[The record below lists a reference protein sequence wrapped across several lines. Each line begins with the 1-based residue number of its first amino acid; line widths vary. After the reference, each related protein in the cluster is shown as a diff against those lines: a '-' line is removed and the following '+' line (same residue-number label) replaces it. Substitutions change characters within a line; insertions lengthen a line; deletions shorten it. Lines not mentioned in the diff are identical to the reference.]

1 MKKKL
6 FYFAVPNV
14 TDKVCSSKKWFAF
27 FFCIVEF
34 SILLYL
40 KFHSEFILY
49 SHCLPPAK
57 RNCQR
62 DEVKKLETKT
72 LNYIFF
78 TGARS
83 VYIPVQNMFILYFS
97 AAVAVIRN
105 ISVLVWQVGT
115 YTVHIFKFA
124 RAFSLITFKFF
135 CFVLYFSKA
144 KNSFSCFF
152 LHSFYIFLTLLFCRR
167 LLLFFLLVSLGI

>member
-1 MKKKL
+1 
-6 FYFAVPNV
+6 
-14 TDKVCSSKKWFAF
+14 
-27 FFCIVEF
+27 
-34 SILLYL
+34 
-40 KFHSEFILY
+40 
-49 SHCLPPAK
+49 
-57 RNCQR
+57 
-62 DEVKKLETKT
+62 
-72 LNYIFF
+72 
-78 TGARS
+78 
-83 VYIPVQNMFILYFS
+83 MFILYFS

-115 YTVHIFKFA
+115 YTVHMFKFA

-167 LLLFFLLVSLGI
+167 LLLFFLLVSLGIWCFASCSCRLYLLLLSLLLTFFHVLLLFEVKSKSNFFVVPFILTVYFFASHLARWYAKCICVHDYLLLY